1 MHTGPW
7 LELAGQMTRVAIPQA
22 ARQSGWMRLAIIPL
36 LAALLPTTT
45 ARAQPATPPVVAPR
59 LVGLPG
65 FADLVARV
73 RPAVVTITATSTEAQ
88 APPSRQVRPLAR
100 REARQVQAL
109 GSGFLI
115 DAAGYVVTNHH
126 VVRGAT
132 NVSVSLDDGR
142 HLPARIIG
150 TDPWTDLA
158 VLRIEAGAALPWLSL
173 GDSDRVRPGDWVV
186 AMGNPFGLDGSVTA
200 GIVSARG
207 RNIGQGPYD
216 DYFQVDAAINTGNSG
231 GPLFATDGSVVGV
244 NSAIYTPGGG
254 GGSVGIGFAI
264 PAQLVREVVTAIRA
278 EGRVERGFLGATAQS
293 LTPALAGALGMPG
306 VTGALVDD
314 VVPNSPAARSGLR
327 AGDVV
332 LGADGQPLADARAL
346 ARLVAATRAGNALV
360 LTVRR
365 DGLDQFVLARMVA
378 APDHTDRA
386 QPMPERQPPRF
397 GMTLAP
403 IAELLRRDLRLPRD
417 LHGALVT
424 ALAPGG
430 GAALAGVRV
439 GDILV
444 GIGQQEVADAADAL
458 RGLGALPSGPVVL
471 RVLRSGAGLYVAVP

>member
-1 MHTGPW
+1 
-7 LELAGQMTRVAIPQA
+7 
-22 ARQSGWMRLAIIPL
+22 MRLNPIVL
-36 LAALLPTTT
+36 LAALLLP
-45 ARAQPATPPVVAPR
+45 AVVKAQTVVEPAAPPPVVAPR
-59 LVGLPG
+59 LPGLPS

-73 RPAVVTITATSTEAQ
+73 RPAVVTITATSTEAAA
-88 APPSRQVRPLAR
+88 APTRPVRPLAR
-100 REARQVQAL
+100 REQRQVQAL

-126 VVRGAT
+126 VVRGAQS
-132 NVSVSLDDGR
+132 VSVSLDDGR
-142 HLPARIIG
+142 HLPARLIG
-150 TDPWTDLA
+150 IDPWTDLA
-158 VLRIEAGAALPWLSL
+158 VLRIEAGAPLPWLRL
-173 GDSDRVRPGDWVV
+173 GDSDTVRPGDWVV

-216 DYFQVDAAINTGNSG
+216 DYIQVDAAINTGNSG

-244 NSAIYTPGGG
+244 NTAIYTPAGGQ
-254 GGSVGIGFAI
+254 GSVGIGFAI
-264 PAQLVREVVTAIRA
+264 PSQLVREVVAAIRA
-278 EGRVERGFLGATAQS
+278 EGRVERGFLGAAAQS
-293 LTPALAGALGMPG
+293 LTPALAGALGLPG
-306 VTGALVDD
+306 VTGALIDD
-314 VVPNSPAARSGLR
+314 VVANSPAARSGLR

-332 LGADGQPLADARAL
+332 TAADGQTLPDARAL

-378 APDHTDRA
+378 APEHSDRT
-386 QPMPERQPPRF
+386 QPMAQRVPPRF

-403 IAELLRRDLRLPRD
+403 ITDLLNRDLRLPRD

-424 ALAPGG
+424 GLAPGG
-430 GAALAGVRV
+430 GAALAGVRT

-444 GIGQQEVADAADAL
+444 GIGQQEVADAAAAL
-458 RGLGALPSGPVVL
+458 RTLGQLPPGPVVL